1 MSLKPIYSVFSEL
14 PIAGFHDK
22 ISSKFL
28 EGTNMAIKKVCVIG
42 SGTMGNGITQV
53 VAQAGYETTMVDV
66 KQEFIDKGMGAI
78 KASLGR
84 FVEKGRVPQ
93 ADMDKAMA
101 NIRTLVDLKQA
112 AKDADY
118 VIEAVFE
125 RAEVKMPIFQQLE
138 EICPKQT
145 ILASNT
151 SGIPIGLLASATKRP
166 EKVIGMHFFSP
177 VPMMKGLEVVK
188 SLLASEETIKV
199 SLDFGKSIGK
209 ETVLVKDSPGFI
221 TNRIIPLVMNEGAK
235 LLQEGLASMED
246 IDKIVRL
253 SLNWPMGPF
262 ELCDLIGVDVGVD
275 LLEGIYKQT
284 GWERYKPAPLLKR
297 MVEIGYLG
305 RKSGKGF
312 YTLFGTK

>member
-1 MSLKPIYSVFSEL
+1 M
-14 PIAGFHDK
+14 GT
-22 ISSKFL
+22 KFW
-28 EGTNMAIKKVCVIG
+28 EGTNMAIKKVCVVG

-53 VAQAGYETTMVDV
+53 VALGGYETTMVDV

-84 FVEKGRVPQ
+84 FAEKGRISQ

-101 NIRTLVDLKQA
+101 NIHTSIDLKQA
-112 AKDADY
+112 AGNADY

-125 RAEVKMPIFQQLE
+125 RAEVKLPIFKQLE
-138 EICPKQT
+138 EICPKET

-151 SGIPIGLLASATKRP
+151 SGIPIGLLASGTKRP
-166 EKVIGMHFFSP
+166 DKVIGMHFFSP
-177 VPMMKGLEVVK
+177 VPMMRGLEVVR
-188 SLLASEETIKV
+188 SLLTSEETVKV

-209 ETVLVKDSPGFI
+209 ETVVVKDSPGFI
-221 TNRIIPLVMNEGAK
+221 TNRLLPLVMNEGAK

-246 IDKIVRL
+246 IDKICRL
-253 SLNWPMGPF
+253 SFNWPMGPF
-262 ELCDLIGVDVGVD
+262 ELCDLVGIDVGVD
-275 LLEGIYKQT
+275 LLEEIYKQT

-297 MVEIGYLG
+297 MMEIGYLG
-305 RKSGKGF
+305 RKNGKGF

>member
-1 MSLKPIYSVFSEL
+1 
-14 PIAGFHDK
+14 
-22 ISSKFL
+22 
-28 EGTNMAIKKVCVIG
+28 MAIKKVCVVG

-53 VAQAGYETTMVDV
+53 VAQAGYQTTMVDI
-66 KQEFIDKGMGAI
+66 KQEFIDKGMNSI
-78 KASLGR
+78 KTSLGK
-84 FVEKGRVPQ
+84 FVEKAKISQ
-93 ADMDKAMA
+93 ADMDKALA
-101 NIRTLVDLKQA
+101 NIHTSINLKEA

-125 RAEVKMPIFQQLE
+125 RADVKTPIFQQLE
-138 EICPKQT
+138 DICPKDT

-166 EKVIGMHFFSP
+166 DKVIGMHFFSP
-177 VPMMKGLEVVK
+177 VPMMRGIEIVK
-188 SLLASEETIKV
+188 SLLTSEETLKV
-199 SLDFGKSIGK
+199 SFEFAKAIGK
-209 ETVLVKDSPGFI
+209 EPVVVKDSPGFV

-235 LLQEGLASMED
+235 LLEEGLATMED

-253 SLNWPMGPF
+253 SFNWPMGPF
-262 ELCDLIGVDVGVD
+262 ELCDLVGIDVGVD
-275 LLEGIYKQT
+275 LLEGIYEQT

-305 RKSGKGF
+305 RKVGKGF

>member
-1 MSLKPIYSVFSEL
+1 
-14 PIAGFHDK
+14 
-22 ISSKFL
+22 
-28 EGTNMAIKKVCVIG
+28 MAINKICIIG

-66 KQEFIDKGMGAI
+66 KQEFIDRGMGAI

-84 FVEKGRVPQ
+84 FVEKGRVSQ

-101 NIRTLVDLKQA
+101 NIHTSIDLKQA

-138 EICPKQT
+138 EICPKET

-177 VPMMKGLEVVK
+177 VPMMRGLEVVR
-188 SLLASEETIKV
+188 SLLTSEETIKV

-221 TNRIIPLVMNEGAK
+221 TNRLIPLVMNEGAR
-235 LLQEGLASMED
+235 LLEEGLASMED

-253 SLNWPMGPF
+253 SFNWPMGPF
-262 ELCDLIGVDVGVD
+262 ELCDLVGVDVGVD
-275 LLEGIYKQT
+275 LLEEIYKQT
-284 GWERYKPAPLLKR
+284 GWERYKPVPLLKR

-305 RKSGKGF
+305 RKVGKGF